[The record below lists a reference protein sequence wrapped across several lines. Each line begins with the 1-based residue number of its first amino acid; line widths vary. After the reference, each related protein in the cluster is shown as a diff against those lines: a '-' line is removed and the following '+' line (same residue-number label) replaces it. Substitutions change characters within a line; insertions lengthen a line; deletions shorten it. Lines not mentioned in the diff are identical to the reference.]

1 MKLRIVL
8 YFGMLNAELLI
19 AFPVSNS
26 LTSLLLNFYTVS
38 QALIQEGSVFLFDK
52 SFSLSTEKKY
62 NRRTV
67 KKREIQINLLKRE
80 L

>member
-62 NRRTV
+62 NRTV
-67 KKREIQINLLKRE
+67 KKREIQINFLKRE